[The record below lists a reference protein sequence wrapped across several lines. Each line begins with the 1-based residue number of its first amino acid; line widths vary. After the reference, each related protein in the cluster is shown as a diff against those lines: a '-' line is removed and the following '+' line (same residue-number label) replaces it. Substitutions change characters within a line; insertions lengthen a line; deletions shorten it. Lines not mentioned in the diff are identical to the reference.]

1 MALDGLKKV
10 IKRIEEIKRNFN
22 ELSRFQQ
29 KIRGEKSP
37 SFRELY
43 VKELDKQEDSDKV
56 RAKEVKVENRDF
68 LAREEPRKINPSIE
82 DIVSKTSKAYGI
94 DPDLIMAVM
103 KVESNFN
110 SQLVS
115 PKGAMGLMQ
124 LMPGTAAE
132 MGVSDPFDVEE
143 NITGGVKYLRYLS
156 EKYKGNLELILA
168 AYNAGPAVVDRYGG
182 IPPYKETQ
190 DYVKKVLSV
199 YKKFKVEK

>member
-29 KIRGEKSP
+29 KIRDEKSP

-94 DPDLIMAVM
+94 DPDLIMAVI
-103 KVESNFN
+103 KVESNYN
-110 SQLVS
+110 PQLVS

>member
-103 KVESNFN
+103 KVESNYN
-110 SQLVS
+110 PQLVS

-124 LMPGTAAE
+124 LMPGTADE

>member
-29 KIRGEKSP
+29 KIRDEKSP

-56 RAKEVKVENRDF
+56 RAEEVKVENSDF

-103 KVESNFN
+103 KVESNYN
-110 SQLVS
+110 PQLVS

-124 LMPGTAAE
+124 LMPGTADE

>member
-110 SQLVS
+110 PQLVS

-124 LMPGTAAE
+124 LMPGTADE